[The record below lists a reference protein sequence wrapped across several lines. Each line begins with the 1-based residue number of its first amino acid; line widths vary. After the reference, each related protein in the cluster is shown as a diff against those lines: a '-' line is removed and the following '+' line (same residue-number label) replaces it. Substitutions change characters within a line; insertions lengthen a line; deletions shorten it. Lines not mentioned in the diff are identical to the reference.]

1 MAMDQQ
7 RLQQII
13 KDALSFSMQPIFPK
27 DQPYLTMI
35 TLGEVMSEEQCL
47 CHHHILITDF
57 ILEGQG
63 SSCVQGNLRL
73 KCRELFP
80 SQEPM
85 FPREIIQ
92 GYPRIK
98 NGFCCA
104 CLSFPSHPSFAC
116 QSWLPFSP
124 K

>member
-7 RLQQII
+7 GLQQVM
-13 KDALSFSMQPIFPK
+13 KDAPSFLTQPIFPK
-27 DQPYLTMI
+27 DQPYLTM
-35 TLGEVMSEEQCL
+35 TTSGEVMSEERCL
-47 CHHHILITDF
+47 CHPRILIVEFT
-57 ILEGQG
+57 LEGQG
-63 SSCVQGNLRL
+63 SSCVQDNLRL

-92 GYPRIK
+92 DYPRVK
-98 NGFCCA
+98 NGSCCA
-104 CLSFPSHPSFAC
+104 CLSFPSHPSSAC

-124 K
+124 E